1 MRYTKRI
8 TKISLCCGILSSLI
22 WQDTIELAVGHY
34 TVSRDP
40 DVTDQECRLSFPDHL
55 PCPRQDG
62 GRKWAGDE
70 TTSKQPCTT
79 EAGSILLHSSSRLF
93 RSGNLVFSSRNWDR
107 DRDWGHWKT
116 CSFLPFFSSN
126 TLTRDK

>member
-70 TTSKQPCTT
+70 TKLATLP
-79 EAGSILLHSSSRLF
+79 ASILLQAPVINWCPEVGLAPSIRARRARRALSKRVQLAEAAMSEVRLPLGKF
-93 RSGNLVFSSRNWDR
+93 
-107 DRDWGHWKT
+107 
-116 CSFLPFFSSN
+116 
-126 TLTRDK
+126 